1 MVRMLA
7 AAMVR
12 VAQGKATEADL
23 RARLAGR
30 ETDLPRVVAPADG
43 LYLVR
48 VAYARAGSQSG

>member
-1 MVRMLA
+1 MLA